1 LQPHSEIQVS
11 YHPNDLEQRFGG
23 TFLALVFLI
32 VTIFLMV
39 GVASI
44 PWLDYSESSTTYYL
58 GGFCDHNGCHAYTDR
73 EEPFRTVFPL
83 TYILVLTALALSVF
97 ELGFLVLSMFWRW
110 KWSGAGVLITGIL
123 GSIALPVAAIYLY
136 FGLLM
141 TFWSPTSA
149 PPTAPWGV
157 GAGLVM
163 AFVVAVLFLV
173 ATIVAFFAARHIKPR
188 GNVQLSSS

>member
-1 LQPHSEIQVS
+1 MQPHSEIPVA

-23 TFLALVFLI
+23 TFVALVFLI
-32 VTIFLMV
+32 VTIFLIV

-58 GGFCDHNGCHAYTDR
+58 GGFCDHNGCHGYTDR

-97 ELGFLVLSMFWRW
+97 ELGLLVLSMFWRW
-110 KWSGAGVLITGIL
+110 KWSGVGILITGIL
-123 GSIALPVAAIYLY
+123 GSIALPVAASYLY

-149 PPTAPWGV
+149 PPTAPWGAV
-157 GAGLVM
+157 AGLVM
-163 AFVVAVLFLV
+163 AFVVAVLFLW
-173 ATIVAFFAARHIKPR
+173 ATIVAFSAARHMKALGSGRVSP
-188 GNVQLSSS
+188 S